1 MCVCVSSH
9 ISQFMCLAD
18 IVTCMDSLQ
27 VAVLLCTVQ
36 STVSLSEARSAQNDF
51 TELLAV
57 QHEELINEELMELE
71 AQRKHEERQEEE
83 ITECIA
89 DSDRDASCLAVHTV
103 C

>member
-1 MCVCVSSH
+1 
-9 ISQFMCLAD
+9 MCLAD
-18 IVTCMDSLQ
+18 FVTCVDPPQ

-36 STVSLSEARSAQNDF
+36 STVVQYLYLKLDLLQNDF

-57 QHEELINEELMELE
+57 QHGELINEELMELE

-83 ITECIA
+83 VTECIA